1 MLLALSIGLF
11 PITFNASTVRAVVRH
26 QGPPTPFEIVV
37 RTRANRTQPWRT
49 VEGVSYFPRRLMTNP
64 LGRPVTVRLPATGLD
79 AVVQICA
86 YIKPPPPQQLQV
98 SVGLLSCANR
108 PKPSGTDLASFSPM
122 PASKAVGWR
131 WPLLMAPPADRPR
144 QNAPA

>member
-37 RTRANRTQPWRT
+37 RTRANRNQPWRI
-49 VEGVSYFPRRLMTNP
+49 VEGVNYFPRRLMTNP
-64 LGRPVTVRLPATGLD
+64 LGRNVTVRMPATGLD
-79 AVVQICA
+79 AAVQICA

-108 PKPSGTDLASFSPM
+108 PRHNGQDLASFSP
-122 PASKAVGWR
+122 PLVLKAAGWS
-131 WPLLMAPPADRPR
+131 
-144 QNAPA
+144 

>member
-49 VEGVSYFPRRLMTNP
+49 VEGVTYFPRRLMTNP
-64 LGRPVTVRLPATGLD
+64 LGRPVTVRLPRTGLD

-86 YIKPPPPQQLQV
+86 SIAPPPPQQLQV
-98 SVGLLSCANR
+98 SLGLLSCSNR
-108 PKPSGTDLASFSPM
+108 PKPSETDSASFSPRL
-122 PASKAVGWR
+122 ASKAAGWR
-131 WPLLMAPPADRPR
+131 WQRLTAPPAASSRRND
-144 QNAPA
+144 PA